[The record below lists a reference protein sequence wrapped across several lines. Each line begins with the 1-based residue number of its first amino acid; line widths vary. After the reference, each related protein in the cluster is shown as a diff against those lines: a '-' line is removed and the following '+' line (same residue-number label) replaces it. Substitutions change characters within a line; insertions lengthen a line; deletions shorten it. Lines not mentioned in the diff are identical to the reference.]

1 MALSFDALRRVL
13 QHVSRLLLLRADL
26 AAEEAALLGRQWLG
40 WLVMALVA
48 LALLIVAVGAAAAWL
63 TLLLW
68 DRFGAATPAALAVVL
83 AVVAALLLR
92 ALGRAA
98 AAAPPP
104 LARTRAA
111 LGEDYEALAGALS
124 AHRDPDPGR

>member
-13 QHVSRLLLLRADL
+13 QHVGRLLLLRADL
-26 AAEEAALLGRQWLG
+26 AAEEAALLGRQWFG
-40 WLVMALVA
+40 WLVVALVA

-68 DRFGAATPAALAVVL
+68 DRFGAATPAVLAVAL

-92 ALGRAA
+92 GLGRAA

-111 LGEDYEALAGALS
+111 LGEDYEALVGALS